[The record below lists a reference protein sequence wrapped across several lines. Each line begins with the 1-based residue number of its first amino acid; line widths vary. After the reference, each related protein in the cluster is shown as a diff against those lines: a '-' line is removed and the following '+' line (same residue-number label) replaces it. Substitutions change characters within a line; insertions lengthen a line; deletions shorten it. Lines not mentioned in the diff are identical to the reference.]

1 MTLGNYPDVSLLE
14 ARKKATALRAMVD
27 VGRDGASEKRRERA
41 EASAAIT
48 FRELAEDYL
57 QLLSALRYA
66 MRKNY

>member
-1 MTLGNYPDVSLLE
+1 
-14 ARKKATALRAMVD
+14 MVD

-57 QLLSALRYA
+57 QLHSALRYA